1 MRPLFPAIRHRTGER
16 PLDISRGARWD
27 RATQGCC
34 GSHGDTIQRAGVS
47 EEFLVY
53 FFHAGGVLISLE
65 RGISSG
71 TAALGSSAATS
82 SSSMPRPSLIM
93 R

>member
-65 RGISSG
+65 RGDLLRNSCAG
-71 TAALGSSAATS
+71 FLCCH
-82 SSSMPRPSLIM
+82 LILINA
-93 R
+93 

>member
-1 MRPLFPAIRHRTGER
+1 MGLEAFVSCHKTQDRRETTRH
-16 PLDISRGARWD
+16 
-27 RATQGCC
+27 QQ

-65 RGISSG
+65 RGDLLRNSCAG
-71 TAALGSSAATS
+71 FLCCH
-82 SSSMPRPSLIM
+82 LILINA
-93 R
+93 